1 MSARRHWTVHQAPLK
16 TLPPIIA
23 ASSEGSWGT
32 ANGTAGNT
40 CQCAPPASTVFSE
53 KGQAVPHKGPR
64 EHYSTHYYSITRYFK
79 CQRIKRSFY
88 FAPSFCRSGIQA
100 ELDGDVSTG
109 GPTKDCRYLQVQQ
122 GYTAEAAPPHG
133 QQLTHQIRGHSV
145 ETGPK
150 SFPTA
155 PPSRRPQDS
164 WAPYIDHCPKCR
176 HPRTKAEAA
185 WLWMM

>member
-1 MSARRHWTVHQAPLK
+1 MSARRHWTLHKAPFII
-16 TLPPIIA
+16 LPPIIT

-40 CQCAPPASTVFSE
+40 CQCAPPASTAFSK

-100 ELDGDVSTG
+100 EPDGDVSTG
-109 GPTKDCRYLQVQQ
+109 CPTKDCSPTRNCRYLQVQQ
-122 GYTAEAAPPHG
+122 GYTAKAVHPHG
-133 QQLTHQIRGHSV
+133 QQLTLAIRSEGHSV
-145 ETGPK
+145 ETV
-150 SFPTA
+150 
-155 PPSRRPQDS
+155 D
-164 WAPYIDHCPKCR
+164 
-176 HPRTKAEAA
+176 
-185 WLWMM
+185 